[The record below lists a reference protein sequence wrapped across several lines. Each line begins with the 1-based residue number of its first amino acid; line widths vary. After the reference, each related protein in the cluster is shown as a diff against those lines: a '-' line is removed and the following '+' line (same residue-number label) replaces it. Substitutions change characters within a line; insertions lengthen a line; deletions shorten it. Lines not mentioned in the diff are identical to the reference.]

1 MPLNDVLWTQPVRI
15 RLQCGL
21 ERTFAGAYD
30 ALDFLENEWPLRH
43 GERHQRAVKTCRGL
57 LNGSIPSI
65 VAREA
70 FVAACLEARHAIRSG
85 PVEEKADH
93 ASGSTSASRCQ
104 LTENR

>member
-1 MPLNDVLWTQPVRI
+1 MPLNDVLWTEPVRI

-70 FVAACLEARHAIRSG
+70 FVAACLEAGMPSVLAPWKRKPTTHPAR
-85 PVEEKADH
+85 PARLVA
-93 ASGSTSASRCQ
+93 
-104 LTENR
+104 N